1 MDIFYHKHI
10 RGRAVVSSKAATM
23 TMTKTDVLVTKTDD
37 ENICFRHRLVQRRI
51 RSSICFSILSRF
63 TGSCIA
69 KAIDDSDMTMRI
81 VYTRYHNIILY
92 WNNEIRY
99 YYYSDFILLYNHTSR
114 GRGTVCGRRG
124 GWLGWRGGLGR
135 RGCCWTGRWW
145 RARRPPQTRPE
156 STCILYIYILYVKMT
171 SM

>member
-23 TMTKTDVLVTKTDD
+23 TMTKTDVFVTKTDD

-92 WNNEIRY
+92 
-99 YYYSDFILLYNHTSR
+99 
-114 GRGTVCGRRG
+114 
-124 GWLGWRGGLGR
+124 
-135 RGCCWTGRWW
+135 
-145 RARRPPQTRPE
+145 
-156 STCILYIYILYVKMT
+156 
-171 SM
+171 